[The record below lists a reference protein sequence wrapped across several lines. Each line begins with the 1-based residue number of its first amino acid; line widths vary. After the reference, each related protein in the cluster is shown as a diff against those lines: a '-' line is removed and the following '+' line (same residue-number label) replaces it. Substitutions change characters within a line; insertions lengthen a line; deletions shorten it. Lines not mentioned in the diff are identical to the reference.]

1 MFAIDEWNTILH
13 LVANFGWTGTPNA
26 SDAISRIMLAAA
38 CYTIAGTLKL
48 YVDDFFGACLT
59 ALLIKKN
66 NEIVDDVIISL
77 LGKETLAPHKDK
89 QGRQLI
95 LVILGGWLFDLDT
108 GTVSISEENLL
119 KTMMHAFTVIDT
131 HGDKVTLL
139 ELERAASMGSRYSV
153 LCRPTMAQFTV
164 AIYKDIA
171 LFKGNRMAR
180 RNVSDNTRVER
191 RNSVVDS
198 LSNTARTHSILA
210 DSRETWNPS
219 GLTLRPPSTSAST
232 DRWEDSSL
240 ESETCEM

>member
-1 MFAIDEWNTILH
+1 MFAIDEWNTIILH

-59 ALLIKKN
+59 ALLLIKKN

-77 LGKETLAPHKDK
+77 LGKEALAPHKDK

-108 GTVSISEENLL
+108 GTVSISEENLI
-119 KTMMHAFTVIDT
+119 KTMLHAFMVIDSST

-180 RNVSDNTRVER
+180 RNVSV
-191 RNSVVDS
+191 
-198 LSNTARTHSILA
+198 
-210 DSRETWNPS
+210 
-219 GLTLRPPSTSAST
+219 GQ
-232 DRWEDSSL
+232 
-240 ESETCEM
+240 